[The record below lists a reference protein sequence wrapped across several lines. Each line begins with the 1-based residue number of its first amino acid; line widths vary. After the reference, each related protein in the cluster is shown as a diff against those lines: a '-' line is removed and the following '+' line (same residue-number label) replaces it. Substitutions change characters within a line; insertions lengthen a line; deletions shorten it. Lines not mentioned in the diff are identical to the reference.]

1 MFSPKMSVC
10 AATAVKS
17 AFFIPIIPIPMLP
30 SIASLKIAAMVA
42 ALGLD
47 TAEWSKPSAD
57 MTNQV
62 QALADAT
69 AAAAKGE
76 QPKVPLQETI
86 NKIKDL
92 ADKSNDKDAQFAM
105 GLFLQQSNQ
114 QGALDQAVTYYKKA
128 ADNGQLQA
136 MNNYGFII
144 AASTQDVAKVKEG
157 ISSIKAASDKGLNA
171 ARRNMAAIFLR
182 GMAGEKQDPAAAQKL
197 LETAAAE
204 KDYQA
209 AFELAQFYLGAGGE
223 ATKNDDTAWTWLN
236 KAADGGNPNAL
247 AALGSVLFDG
257 KKFGNKEIKAD
268 PAAAVKKFEELAA
281 QNVPAGLR
289 TMGELHEGG
298 LAGVAKD
305 FKKAFEY
312 YGKAAQGNDAVAQV
326 RLAGF
331 YDRGV
336 DLDPKDTTIDVA
348 PNAAAALERVCQQA
362 GSLPIILPITPERP
376 LAAALE
382 LIRSTRVAVE
392 LLGNLLARE
401 IRSDLKTT
409 NQVLSIPNLSR
420 RLIAAINYLGE
431 IPGADCKVFVKLS
444 QLSLEN
450 SASQRAQTTTAPGQ
464 SILDDPQFRVT
475 GRDLA
480 LALRDQAEGHV
491 RGLLVGGRKWERGV
505 LVEKISLRQGK
516 AVESYW
522 RPSALLMELW
532 NRGFLTATEFLGK
545 PHRQNVTSA
554 KVPS

>member
-1 MFSPKMSVC
+1 M
-10 AATAVKS
+10 
-17 AFFIPIIPIPMLP
+17 P
-30 SIASLKIAAMVA
+30 SSSDRAQEK
-42 ALGLD
+42 
-47 TAEWSKPSAD
+47 TR
-57 MTNQV
+57 
-62 QALADAT
+62 
-69 AAAAKGE
+69 GE
-76 QPKVPLQETI
+76 
-86 NKIKDL
+86 
-92 ADKSNDKDAQFAM
+92 
-105 GLFLQQSNQ
+105 
-114 QGALDQAVTYYKKA
+114 
-128 ADNGQLQA
+128 
-136 MNNYGFII
+136 
-144 AASTQDVAKVKEG
+144 
-157 ISSIKAASDKGLNA
+157 
-171 ARRNMAAIFLR
+171 
-182 GMAGEKQDPAAAQKL
+182 
-197 LETAAAE
+197 
-204 KDYQA
+204 
-209 AFELAQFYLGAGGE
+209 
-223 ATKNDDTAWTWLN
+223 
-236 KAADGGNPNAL
+236 
-247 AALGSVLFDG
+247 
-257 KKFGNKEIKAD
+257 
-268 PAAAVKKFEELAA
+268 
-281 QNVPAGLR
+281 
-289 TMGELHEGG
+289 
-298 LAGVAKD
+298 
-305 FKKAFEY
+305 
-312 YGKAAQGNDAVAQV
+312 
-326 RLAGF
+326 
-331 YDRGV
+331 
-336 DLDPKDTTIDVA
+336 
-348 PNAAAALERVCQQA
+348 AAAALERVCQQA

-431 IPGADCKVFVKLS
+431 IPGADCKVFVKLI